1 MNRKLLRYRYKA
13 RYWPLSGCTKALQNK
28 RFLTHNRRINGL
40 VQIYL
45 FVCFILLFANN
56 KKEKRFRF
64 VKARYDHRSIQTVI
78 LR

>member
-13 RYWPLSGCTKALQNK
+13 RYWSLSGCTKALQNK

-40 VQIYL
+40 VQIAL
-45 FVCFILLFANN
+45 FICFILLFANS
-56 KKEKRFRF
+56 KKGKRFIC
-64 VKARYDHRSIQTVI
+64 VKARYDPRPTQTVT